1 MGNDTGKEP
10 AQRVT
15 PNPCNTRKQGLVKS
29 SPRVRGEV
37 PALLGTQLLFNI
49 GFYAVVP
56 FLALVLTEDFGLAGA
71 AVGLILGVRTFAQQ
85 GLFIVGGTLADRFGA
100 RSVIL
105 VGCAVRALGFFTL
118 AASLFTGSPVL
129 WLFIAGTL
137 LTGFGG
143 ALFSP
148 GLNVLVAAAETTLR
162 GDKHPAPQRVTLFAW
177 LSVTGEIGAVVG
189 PLVGAALWGW
199 GFATVAGLGAA
210 FFLGIGVLLWRTLG
224 NTPRPATSHAGATE
238 TSRRSWGSLRDRRFI
253 AFAGLH
259 AVDLLAYNQLYLAI
273 PLELGRAEVATQW
286 LGLVFA
292 WVSVLT
298 LALQLPISWLAARV
312 GAPAALRMGYIL
324 GALGF
329 CVLGVS
335 GIFSPDHGTGPGTI
349 LAAVT
354 LLALGHMTAHPTA
367 LGLIPRF
374 VGAEPVGSYYGLLAT
389 CGGVAVLLG
398 NFLIGGLLNEPSPP
412 GPARILPWLVLIVPL
427 LLAAFFAPG
436 VARGL
441 LARSEKSTAPTAKVI
456 KSR

>member
-1 MGNDTGKEP
+1 MKRP
-10 AQRVT
+10 
-15 PNPCNTRKQGLVKS
+15 
-29 SPRVRGEV
+29 PRVRSGV
-37 PALLGTQLLFNI
+37 HVLLGTQMLFNI

-118 AASLFTGSPVL
+118 AASLFTGSPIL

-148 GLNVLVAAAETTLR
+148 GLSVLVAAAETTR
-162 GDKHPAPQRVTLFAW
+162 RDDSHPASQRVTLFAW
-177 LSVTGEIGAVVG
+177 LSITGEIGAVVG

-210 FFLGIGVLLWRTLG
+210 FFVGIGVLLWRTLG
-224 NTPRPATSHAGATE
+224 NSPRTATSHARATE
-238 TSRRSWGSLRDRRFI
+238 TSRPSWGSLRDRHFI

-273 PLELGRAEVATQW
+273 PLELGRAEVATQF

-329 CVLGVS
+329 CTLGAP
-335 GIFSPDHGTGPGTI
+335 GMFSPDHKIGPAII

-367 LGLIPRF
+367 LGLIPRIA
-374 VGAEPVGSYYGLLAT
+374 GARPVGSYYGLLAT
-389 CGGVAVLLG
+389 CGGIAVLLG
-398 NFLIGGLLNEPSPP
+398 NLLIGGLLNEPSSP
-412 GPARILPWLVLIVPL
+412 GPASILPWLVLIVPL

-436 VARGL
+436 VVQGL
-441 LARSEKSTAPTAKVI
+441 LTRSEKSTAPTEI
-456 KSR
+456 QSR

>member
-1 MGNDTGKEP
+1 MK
-10 AQRVT
+10 QR
-15 PNPCNTRKQGLVKS
+15 
-29 SPRVRGEV
+29 PRVRNGV
-37 PALLGTQLLFNI
+37 PVLLGTQTLFNI
-49 GFYAVVP
+49 GFYTVVP
-56 FLALVLTEDFGLAGA
+56 FLALVLTEDFGLAGT

-118 AASLFTGSPVL
+118 AASLFTGSPIL
-129 WLFIAGTL
+129 WLFISGTL

-148 GLNVLVAAAETTLR
+148 GLNVLVAAVETTR
-162 GDKHPAPQRVTLFAW
+162 RDGSQSAAQRVTLFAW
-177 LSVTGEIGAVVG
+177 LSITGEIGAVVG

-224 NTPRPATSHAGATE
+224 NTPRPETSNARSTE
-238 TSRRSWGSLRDRRFI
+238 TSGRSWGSLRDRRFI

-273 PLELGRAEVATQW
+273 PLELGRAEVATQF

-312 GAPAALRMGYIL
+312 GAPRALRMGYIL

-329 CVLGVS
+329 CTLGIT
-335 GIFSPDHGTGPGTI
+335 GIFSMEQGTAPITI

-354 LLALGHMTAHPTA
+354 LLALGHMTAHSTA
-367 LGLIPRF
+367 LGLIPRIA
-374 VGAEPVGSYYGLLAT
+374 GARPVGSYYGLLAT
-389 CGGVAVLLG
+389 CGGIAVLLG
-398 NFLIGGLLNEPSPP
+398 NLLIGGLLNEPASP
-412 GPARILPWLVLIVPL
+412 GPASILPWLVLIVPL

-436 VARGL
+436 IVRGL
-441 LARSEKSTAPTAKVI
+441 LTRSEKSTVPTEI
-456 KSR
+456 QSR